1 MKSAFITPIVGVL
14 VTTVALGY
22 EIQQSNLKDANA
34 SISEAIHHVED
45 ARGGVTGK
53 FGGHAAK
60 ALDDLK
66 HAQQEL
72 IEGDKFAAAHGN
84 K

>member
-1 MKSAFITPIVGVL
+1 MKSAFIASLAGVL
-14 VTTVALGY
+14 VTTIALGY
-22 EIQQSNLKDANA
+22 EIQHSKLKDADA
-34 SISEAIHHVED
+34 SISEAIHHIEE

-72 IEGDKFAAAHGN
+72 IEGDKWAAAHGN

>member
-1 MKSAFITPIVGVL
+1 MKKTIIASLAGAL
-14 VTTVALGY
+14 VTTIALGY
-22 EIQQSNLKDANA
+22 EIQQSALKDANA
-34 SISEAIHHVED
+34 SIADAIHHIED
-45 ARGGVTGK
+45 ARGGTAGK

-72 IEGDKFAAAHGN
+72 IEGDKWASTHGR
-84 K
+84 

>member
-1 MKSAFITPIVGVL
+1 MNKTVIATLAAVL
-14 VTTVALGY
+14 VTTVAVGY
-22 EIQQSNLKDANA
+22 EIQHPNLKDAYA
-34 SISEAIHHVED
+34 SVSDAIRHVEE
-45 ARGGVTGK
+45 ARGGTSGK

-72 IEGDKFAAAHGN
+72 IEGDKWAASQH